1 MRHLLL
7 FCSTVL
13 LLISSCN
20 KEDKKNTSTKDLPQ
34 LSLTSSTE
42 KILKDTTKYSPLVD
56 SLRSKF
62 WQVADTE
69 QVILLNELS
78 EYWSDAS
85 YQLTK
90 EALHQSEKINYPYG
104 TADALCRLAI
114 YHYRHSAPDSA
125 MTELKKALAMASTSG
140 WDKVSAQA
148 MSLQAEVYRQKGEF
162 DTVHILHDKA
172 IKIAQQISDKTRLSF
187 CNISKAE
194 SYRGKSMFEKAFDC
208 YYKAINF
215 ASEIGDWNKIATCYN
230 SMGDIYRI
238 KGDYIRSLEY
248 FHKALDLARKNQNKL
263 QIAYGL
269 NSLGDIYHGQKEY
282 KKALEYYNEGVKV
295 ALETGNKYRV
305 ANMYGNMGTVYQ
317 STGNTDMAFECFD
330 RALKINEENGYYDQ
344 ASFALYNLGSLW
356 ETKGDLNKAEEYYK
370 KALQLSEET
379 ENFSQQSD
387 MLFSI
392 SELYLK
398 MNKLNE
404 AYTMATKSLE
414 IAQELGLVQ
423 NIKNAAKVL
432 SELNA
437 LSGNHSA
444 ALKMLS
450 LYIAMKDSVSNDENI
465 KQFAAVEYKAKE
477 DKMKAEQIAK
487 EQTFKAEQA
496 RKEEELKRQKTIRY
510 AFTIGFGLVLI
521 LAIVIY
527 RGLRLNKKQNKIILS
542 QKKEVEHQKELV
554 EEKNKEITDSITY
567 AKRLQEAILP
577 PVKMVKEFFPE
588 SFVLYKPKDIIAGD
602 FYWME
607 NIEDTIF
614 FAAADSTGHGVPG
627 AMVSVV
633 CSNALNRAVKEFG
646 LKEPG
651 KILDKTR
658 ELVIETFEKS
668 EGDVKDGMD
677 ISLISIKRN
686 PNSEHSTISWSGAN
700 NPLWYISEGKLNEI
714 KATKQPIGKSDNPQP
729 FTTHEIPH
737 QKGSVFYLLTDG
749 FADQF
754 GGPKGKKFKYKQ
766 LEELLLNNSR
776 CSLEEQQRVLDSAF
790 EEWKGHFDQVDD
802 VTVIGIML

>member
-1 MRHLLL
+1 
-7 FCSTVL
+7 
-13 LLISSCN
+13 
-20 KEDKKNTSTKDLPQ
+20 
-34 LSLTSSTE
+34 
-42 KILKDTTKYSPLVD
+42 
-56 SLRSKF
+56 
-62 WQVADTE
+62 
-69 QVILLNELS
+69 
-78 EYWSDAS
+78 
-85 YQLTK
+85 
-90 EALHQSEKINYPYG
+90 
-104 TADALCRLAI
+104 
-114 YHYRHSAPDSA
+114 
-125 MTELKKALAMASTSG
+125 
-140 WDKVSAQA
+140 
-148 MSLQAEVYRQKGEF
+148 
-162 DTVHILHDKA
+162 
-172 IKIAQQISDKTRLSF
+172 
-187 CNISKAE
+187 
-194 SYRGKSMFEKAFDC
+194 MFEKAFDC

-437 LSGNHSA
+437 LRGNHSA